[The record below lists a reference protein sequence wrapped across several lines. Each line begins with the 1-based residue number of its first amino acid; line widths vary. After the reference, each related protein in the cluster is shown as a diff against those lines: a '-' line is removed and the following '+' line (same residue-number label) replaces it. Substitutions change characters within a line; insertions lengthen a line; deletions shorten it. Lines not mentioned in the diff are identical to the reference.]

1 MQTIDCP
8 ANIFLTTFFMNVSNY
23 LFPKNMQSWKNK
35 KTVII
40 LCMKYAE
47 QKRESG
53 GKCITKINTLTK
65 KESSLKEI

>member
-1 MQTIDCP
+1 
-8 ANIFLTTFFMNVSNY
+8 MNVSNY
-23 LFPKNMQSWKNK
+23 LFTKNMQYWKNK

-53 GKCITKINTLTK
+53 GKYITKINTLTK